1 MKYKKYKL
9 VKLSNFSGKAA
20 SVYSVYVEDLKKTL
34 FDVFLEENKN
44 SFKSE
49 LKDIVTRIRVIG
61 HKTGARV
68 QFFKLNEGKP
78 GDGVCALY
86 DDADKKLRLYCIR
99 YGVELIILGGGG
111 EKSKHIKEF
120 QEDEKLKEENYLLRE
135 ISQKITDRIKESE
148 ITYSEDYKDFNG
160 NLKFNN
166 DEYDE

>member
-9 VKLSNFSGKAA
+9 VKLSNFSGKVA
-20 SVYSVYVEDLKKTL
+20 SIYSVYIEDLKKTL

-86 DDADKKLRLYCIR
+86 DAADKKLRLYCIR
-99 YGVELIILGGGG
+99 YGTQLVILGGGG
-111 EKSKHIKEF
+111 EKTVKAL
-120 QEDEKLKEENYLLRE
+120 QEDKKLEEENYLLKETSKR
-135 ISQKITDRIKESE
+135 ITKRIKEGE
-148 ITYSEDYKDFNG
+148 INFSDDYLNFEG
-160 NLKFNN
+160 NLEFNTEN
-166 DEYDE
+166 DE